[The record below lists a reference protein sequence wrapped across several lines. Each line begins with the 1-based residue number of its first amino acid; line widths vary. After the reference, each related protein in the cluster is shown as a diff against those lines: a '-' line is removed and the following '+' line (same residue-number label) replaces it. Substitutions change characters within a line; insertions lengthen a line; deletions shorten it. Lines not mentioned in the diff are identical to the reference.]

1 MTDSAA
7 TLEDWF
13 AASPGMVRQAVSEG
27 GRVVEQAVLAQ
38 ATYRLRIAAPRLSR
52 RIRPGQF
59 FMLRFPDRDDP
70 LLGRPFALYD
80 VARDAAAQP
89 VAVDFVYHVVGK
101 TTGLLSRAAVGDAV
115 EVWGP
120 LGNGFPVVSV
130 EHLIC
135 VGGGIGYTPFL
146 AVAREAAGQGTYG
159 LPPRLW
165 ASPPR
170 RITLCYGVRTRAQ
183 RADLADFAGIPG
195 LDVRLA
201 TDDGSEG
208 RRGFVTDLLRELLD
222 APADARAVFCC
233 GPEPMMHA
241 TARLCAA
248 RGVPCWL
255 SLETPMACGFG
266 ACFSCVTKVRTPE
279 PPGWDY
285 RRTCVEGPVFDAR
298 VLMLDETGPPIA
310 LPGTIP

>member
-1 MTDSAA
+1 MTDSAS
-7 TLEDWF
+7 TLEDWLT
-13 AASPGMVRQAVSEG
+13 ASPGMVREAVSEE
-27 GRVVEQAVLAQ
+27 GRVVEQVPLAQ
-38 ATYRLRIAAPRLSR
+38 GTYRLRIAAPQLSR

-59 FMLRFPDRDDP
+59 FMLRLPDRDDP

-80 VARDAAAQP
+80 VARDPEARP
-89 VAVDFVYHVVGK
+89 VAVDFVYHVIGK
-101 TTGLLSRAAVGDAV
+101 MTGLLSQADPGEAV

-120 LGNGFPVVSV
+120 LGNGFPTVPV

-146 AVAREAAGQGTYG
+146 AVAREASGQGAYG
-159 LPPRLW
+159 LTPRRW
-165 ASPPR
+165 SPAPR
-170 RITLCYGVRTRAQ
+170 RITLCYGVRTRAL
-183 RADLADFAGIPG
+183 RADLADFAGLPG

-208 RRGFVTDLLRELLD
+208 RRGLATDLLRELL
-222 APADARAVFCC
+222 ASAAESRAVFCC

-248 RGVPCWL
+248 AGVPCWL

-266 ACFSCVTKVRTPE
+266 ACFSCVTKVKTAE
-279 PPGWDY
+279 APGWDY
-285 RRTCVEGPVFDAR
+285 RRTCVEGPIFDAQA
-298 VLMLDETGPPIA
+298 LMLE
-310 LPGTIP
+310 